1 MSFEDPAHPSTD
13 TCDMYLEGAQDRS
26 SAENLAQCEAE
37 AAVLE
42 EYKPLSKLGAFCIS
56 NPVRASLQS
65 AAAACAALQ
74 PSSAALL
81 TRAACA
87 CVQLLPDCPLTYCNE
102 TFQEQTGFS
111 LAELCGRNCRFLQC
125 AETSAEVVEAIGK
138 CLSHFRRHK
147 RGSGDVGSQ
156 TFRLINAKKDGTRF
170 LNLVHMSPIYD
181 RDGKLVRMLGCQYGL
196 SLMAG
201 ADMQKLFQGVV
212 TPQDFADLGGKT
224 HEDVL
229 KDWGTHKSKP
239 SATPGA
245 KENMVAHMEKLMTA
259 TVNDLIK
266 TVDWDNLADM
276 CNGLGKDPRVIGA
289 TAASGKGFVGKA
301 GGPTGKAGQAM
312 QGPKGQKRRSVA

>member
-1 MSFEDPAHPSTD
+1 MH
-13 TCDMYLEGAQDRS
+13 
-26 SAENLAQCEAE
+26 
-37 AAVLE
+37 V
-42 EYKPLSKLGAFCIS
+42 
-56 NPVRASLQS
+56 
-65 AAAACAALQ
+65 
-74 PSSAALL
+74 
-81 TRAACA
+81 

-229 KDWGTHKSKP
+229 REWGSHKTKP
-239 SATPGA
+239 AATPGA

-266 TVDWDNLADM
+266 TVDWENLADM